1 MKAMPITLCPF
12 IALNNIKKKN
22 GMEIKKEMHFTSRY
36 DTKLIYNAL

>member
-12 IALNNIKKKN
+12 IALNNIKKN
-22 GMEIKKEMHFTSRY
+22 GMEIKKEMHFISRY